1 MLFIV
6 AGALS
11 LVEYFYKYSFEVHD
25 LLLGL
30 GFLCAAP
37 QADYHPPPNFS
48 QLLKAEAW
56 KLHFESWSDWL
67 ALAGGVLL
75 LFALSARWL

>member
-11 LVEYFYKYSFEVHD
+11 LVEYFYKYSLEVHD

-30 GFLCAAP
+30 GLLCVAP
-37 QADYHPPPNFS
+37 QAYYRPPKFS
-48 QLLKAEAW
+48 DFLKAEAW
-56 KLHFESWSDWL
+56 KVHLESRSDWL
-67 ALAGGVLL
+67 ALAGGVFLVL
-75 LFALSARWL
+75 AITARWL